1 MAQIARIRPS
11 HAARKCPYPFWC
23 GILAG
28 VMASLPSFLPE
39 SRSQPFIFKLVHAL
53 TPSCVLG
60 SPRDRHQSTRL
71 ALYFRF
77 RPSPPGAPH
86 AHSTRRPPQARDPH
100 LIVARRSAGRAVKT
114 SRGRVHP
121 KSHRKPKN
129 PLCKRE
135 ETKCYKFASRASS
148 SAAWPPALARLRA
161 RRVVSP

>member
-11 HAARKCPYPFWC
+11 QADLSRSKVPLPVWC

-39 SRSQPFIFKLVHAL
+39 SRSQPFIFRLVHAL

-77 RPSPPGAPH
+77 RPSPP
-86 AHSTRRPPQARDPH
+86 RPPSPPPGAGAR
-100 LIVARRSAGRAVKT
+100 V
-114 SRGRVHP
+114 RGP
-121 KSHRKPKN
+121 G
-129 PLCKRE
+129 E
-135 ETKCYKFASRASS
+135 ETAQQ
-148 SAAWPPALARLRA
+148 AAPAGARFPQLGP
-161 RRVVSP
+161 RRLVSK

>member
-1 MAQIARIRPS
+1 MCVGVLVLTEILAPWMIVKRSHVAATKCDLYDIAILFTQMAQIARIRPS

-77 RPSPPGAPH
+77 RPSPP
-86 AHSTRRPPQARDPH
+86 RPPSP
-100 LIVARRSAGRAVKT
+100 
-114 SRGRVHP
+114 P
-121 KSHRKPKN
+121 
-129 PLCKRE
+129 
-135 ETKCYKFASRASS
+135 SS
-148 SAAWPPALARLRA
+148 NISLYNNLNL
-161 RRVVSP
+161 